1 LMKALVT
8 LSRVVFGRF
17 SLCALS
23 AAVVGAFSGMVI
35 GLAVLE
41 RPEST
46 LGGVEAL
53 RVGLLLGAVGWV
65 IILLVV
71 GLWLHY
77 GVRDIALYALGSSLL
92 TAVIS
97 TYACLVIATA
107 ELFPI
112 VGLVIGLLIGALLCW
127 ICPTRFTEWG
137 HFFGR

>member
-1 LMKALVT
+1 MKALVT

-23 AAVVGAFSGMVI
+23 AAVVGVFSGIVI

-46 LGGVEAL
+46 LGGVEAF

-71 GLWLHY
+71 RLWLHY

-97 TYACLVIATA
+97 TYACLAIATA

-112 VGLVIGLLIGALLCW
+112 LGLVIGLLIGALLCW